1 MSNTDVINPR
11 RFQLLRTTISRGEN
25 IVALIILASL
35 AVVIAWVAST
45 RDNYDPAFRDIAPE
59 LLAKSE
65 AEKSLYVPPLKRLA
79 SDTTSAPAS
88 SGVLALGPFPGTIVS
103 EGWAIASRV
112 RQFDADTLFEKIN
125 GEAPKFTKQGFQS
138 LHYVVLA
145 STATKEEIG
154 IELFDQGD
162 KGGSLGIFSDH
173 QSANSTV
180 ESADGV
186 TFFRTSIGAIGR
198 RGQYFFRIIGDA
210 DTETVQAKA
219 IQIATAMSSLQAG
232 QEDVPA
238 GMALLANGMNID
250 PQLISF
256 QKANVFKFDFASDF
270 WFGKI
275 SSDANARLFAHEAK
289 SAEAA
294 STLRTKLLD
303 DLGFDLEMV
312 TEAEDHSIL
321 LHGFLKNYFAL
332 GVSDNWVFGIENAK
346 SQDDATQAIA
356 QFIEILNGEN

>member
-11 RFQLLRTTISRGEN
+11 RFQLLRTVIPRTEN
-25 IVALIILASL
+25 IVSVVILGALALLII
-35 AVVIAWVAST
+35 WVATT

-65 AEKSLYVPPLKRLA
+65 ADRKLYVPPLKRLA
-79 SDTTSAPAS
+79 DSTPGTQTAAAVP
-88 SGVLALGPFPGTIVS
+88 ALGLFPGSIVS
-103 EGWAIASRV
+103 DGWAIASRV
-112 RQFDADTLFEKIN
+112 REFDADTLFEKIN

-145 STATKEEIG
+145 STATDEEIG

-173 QSANSTV
+173 QSATSQV
-180 ESADGV
+180 ENANGV

-210 DTETVQAKA
+210 DTETVQSKA
-219 IQIATAMSSLQAG
+219 VQIATAMQALRADSEESPPG
-232 QEDVPA
+232 L
-238 GMALLANGMNID
+238 ALLANGMGVD
-250 PQLISF
+250 PQRISF
-256 QKANVFKFDFASDF
+256 QKANVFKFDFANDF

-275 SSDANARLFAHEAK
+275 SDDSNARLFAHEAK
-289 SAEAA
+289 SPDEA
-294 STLRTKLLD
+294 SDLQTRLLD
-303 DLGFDLEMV
+303 DLGFDLEVV
-312 TEAEDHSIL
+312 TEADDHTIL

-332 GVSDNWVFGIENAK
+332 GVSDEWVFGVENAE
-346 SQDDATQAIA
+346 SPEDAADAIA
-356 QFIEILNGEN
+356 KFTEILNGEN